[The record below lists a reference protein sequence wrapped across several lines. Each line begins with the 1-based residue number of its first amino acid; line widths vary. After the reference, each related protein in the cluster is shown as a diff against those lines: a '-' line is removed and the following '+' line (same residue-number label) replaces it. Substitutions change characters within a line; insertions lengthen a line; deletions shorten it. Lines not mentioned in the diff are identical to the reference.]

1 MRSSRRHKRLEAALS
16 LLKAGTAKDRDMA
29 FSPLLIGLLAAIS
42 LGGIALVVMPYLSGE
57 VRAEQ
62 RQDHFVNRTTREI
75 SAPQQRGTASR
86 REQVAQSLK
95 ELEQREAARNK
106 VDLSTRIV
114 QAGLTWSKRQYY
126 MLGGA
131 LALSFGLMAFLVT
144 GNLFVMLG
152 AMLAGAFGMPRW
164 ILTYL
169 VKRRSKQFINEF
181 ANAVDVIVRGVRS
194 GLPLGD
200 CFRIVAGEAAEPVR
214 SEFRHIIESQSL
226 GLSIA
231 EACERLYQRV
241 PVTEANF
248 FGIVI
253 AIQQKSGGNLGETL
267 SNFSRVIRERRK
279 MEGKIQAMSMEAKAS
294 AGIIACLPFSVAIL
308 VYLSSPD
315 YISLLWKTFHG
326 KVSIII
332 ALVWMGVGVLVMRK
346 MIRFDF

>member
-1 MRSSRRHKRLEAALS
+1 
-16 LLKAGTAKDRDMA
+16 
-29 FSPLLIGLLAAIS
+29 
-42 LGGIALVVMPYLSGE
+42 
-57 VRAEQ
+57 
-62 RQDHFVNRTTREI
+62 
-75 SAPQQRGTASR
+75 
-86 REQVAQSLK
+86 
-95 ELEQREAARNK
+95 
-106 VDLSTRIV
+106 
-114 QAGLTWSKRQYY
+114 

-131 LALSFGLMAFLVT
+131 WALSFGLMAFLVT